1 MFDLSCA
8 GVLPAG
14 WSYRAQMTGLS
25 ASVEGCTL
33 VTADRK
39 LAVYGIPQ
47 IQV

>member
-14 WSYRAQMTGLS
+14 WRYRVQMTGLA

-33 VTADRK
+33 AAADRK
-39 LAVYGIPQ
+39 LAVYGIPL
-47 IQV
+47 IQA